1 MPQQPIDY
9 TTRYQIR
16 SGRVNFANYV
26 KRRQLIQDGVLIG
39 LNILPPD
46 NDASIVPIIQEGAVS
61 TTPAELAA
69 YLGETVE
76 TPVVP
81 PTPPA
86 TVPGAPTAVSA
97 TAGNAQAT
105 VSFTAPTNDG
115 GATITAYMVTS
126 SPDGFTATGSAS
138 PLTVTGLTNGTAYTF
153 TVVATNSVGDS
164 APSSASSAVT
174 PATVPDAPTAVNAV
188 RGNAQATVSFTAPT
202 NDGGV
207 TITGYT
213 VTSSPGGFTA
223 TGSASPLTVTGLT
236 NGTAY
241 TFTVVATNSVGN
253 SVASSAS
260 SPVTPAVPGDAIAAS
275 LTTSLAAYN
284 AAATDDWVPITS
296 TEYVSL
302 QTNITGT
309 TKVGVVDSY
318 LTGAIGTNASG
329 LSQSKAALV
338 SNTVTAQ
345 SLAIPANNY
354 VYGFA
359 FRYVTTTPS
368 AGMLVYTN
376 TNISSTG
383 GYNQVGNTLP
393 SVSTVGISYFVRK
406 GVSSTNGGT
415 AGLLGFFT
423 GTKMDYSGS
432 FFGSGGYIG
441 FNNYSSPTPPTMRY
455 LLNDG
460 TVPTSPSTLTGGLP
474 GYGTFQIQGLTTATI
489 QW

>member
-1 MPQQPIDY
+1 M
-9 TTRYQIR
+9 RYQIR
-16 SGRVNFANYV
+16 SGRVNFADYV

-46 NDASIVPIIQEGAVS
+46 NDASIIPIIQEGAAS

-76 TPVVP
+76 ETPVVP
-81 PTPPA
+81 PAPPA
-86 TVPGAPTAVSA
+86 TIPGAPTSVSA
-97 TAGNAQAT
+97 VAGNAQAT
-105 VSFTAPTNDG
+105 VSFTAPANDG
-115 GATITAYMVTS
+115 GA
-126 SPDGFTATGSAS
+126 
-138 PLTVTGLTNGTAYTF
+138 
-153 TVVATNSVGDS
+153 
-164 APSSASSAVT
+164 
-174 PATVPDAPTAVNAV
+174 
-188 RGNAQATVSFTAPT
+188 
-202 NDGGV
+202 

-253 SVASSAS
+253 SVSSSASSPVTPVTVPGAPTSVSAVAGNAQATVSFTAPASNGGAAITGYTVTSSPGGFTATGSASPLIVTGLTNGTEYTFTVVATNSVGNSAASSAS

-284 AAATDDWVPITS
+284 AAATDDWVVITS
-296 TEYVSL
+296 TEYASL

-309 TKVGVVDSY
+309 TKVGLADSY
-318 LTGAIGTNASG
+318 LSGAVGTNASG
-329 LSQSKAALV
+329 LSQNKAALV

-345 SLAIPANNY
+345 SLAIPANTY

-359 FRYVTTTPS
+359 FRYGGNIPS

-376 TNISSTG
+376 TNTGSAG

-393 SVSTVGISYFVRK
+393 PVSTVGISYFVRK
-406 GVSSTNGGT
+406 GVSATNGGT

-423 GTKMDYSGS
+423 GTKMDYPGS
-432 FFGSGGYIG
+432 FFGSAGYIG
-441 FNNYSSPTPPTMRY
+441 FNNYGSPTPPTMRY

-460 TVPTSPSTLTGGLP
+460 TVPTSNSTLSGGLP
-474 GYGTFQIQGLTTATI
+474 GYGAFQIQGLTTATI